1 MLGDGGQ
8 VHLVLQDDGGVEPVP
23 AQGVLVER
31 RLGRSIMSG
40 LHGMWSVGSLA
51 GAGVGVLAAQAG
63 VDARVHLGLMALTLL
78 VAGGLVGRGLPDTR
92 PEPGGV
98 APPRFAVPTRSIA
111 AIGFVGFCAT
121 FAEGASGN
129 WSAIY
134 IGQVTGGGAGVAAA
148 CFAVFASCMALARL
162 GGNLVIRRFG
172 PVATVRAGA
181 VLATAGGVVVV
192 AARAPALGIVGFAL
206 IGLGVAVV
214 VPLVI
219 AAAGN
224 AAPTAGEGVA
234 GATTITYLST
244 LVAPAV
250 TGWIAGASSLPVAF
264 GLITCVI
271 AAMAL
276 CAGALRPADRTDRT
290 GGTGGTAEPSG
301 SPARSQASP

>member
-1 MLGDGGQ
+1 
-8 VHLVLQDDGGVEPVP
+8 
-23 AQGVLVER
+23 
-31 RLGRSIMSG
+31 
-40 LHGMWSVGSLA
+40 
-51 GAGVGVLAAQAG
+51 
-63 VDARVHLGLMALTLL
+63 MALTCLWPGAWWAEACPTL
-78 VAGGLVGRGLPDTR
+78 ARSPAVPRRGVSPL
-92 PEPGGV
+92 
-98 APPRFAVPTRSIA
+98 PTRSIA

-134 IGQVTGGGAGVAAA
+134 IGQVTGAGAGVAAA

-250 TGWIAGASSLPVAF
+250 TGWIAGAS
-264 GLITCVI
+264 
-271 AAMAL
+271 
-276 CAGALRPADRTDRT
+276 PARRVR
-290 GGTGGTAEPSG
+290 AG
-301 SPARSQASP
+301 SPA